1 MKRTWMLAIAAGAV
15 VAVLGVGAVWA
26 QSSGQTT
33 PGSSFLDRVA
43 QKLGIDSPKLKQAID
58 DTRNEDIDAAV
69 ANGDLTQKQA
79 DALKQRA
86 ANGPEFFG
94 EKGFG
99 HAGGPGGFEFGFGL
113 GKGMG
118 IGDAAQQLADFLG
131 ISTDQLKTE
140 LQADNATL
148 ATVAEAHG
156 KSRDDL
162 KSFITN
168 GVKAKLD
175 QAVQNGDLT
184 QKREDDALSMLND
197 NLDKLIDSKFI
208 GRIAGKF
215 EQHFRGPHRG
225 DDNGNDD
232 DGDDANP
239 PSTAPAPQGG
249 QGAQSFQF

>member
-1 MKRTWMLAIAAGAV
+1 MKRTWLLAIGAAAV
-15 VAVLGVGAVWA
+15 VATLGVGAVWA
-26 QSSGQTT
+26 QTSGDSTS
-33 PGSSFLDRVA
+33 GSSFLDRVA

-86 ANGPEFFG
+86 ADGPEFFG

-99 HAGGPGGFEFGFGL
+99 HLGGRGGFDFAPGFG
-113 GKGMG
+113 MG
-118 IGDAAQQLADFLG
+118 LQDAAQQLADFLG
-131 ISTDQLKTE
+131 VSTDQLKTE

-148 ATVAEAHG
+148 ATVAAAHG

-162 KSFITN
+162 KAFITN
-168 GVKAKLD
+168 GIRTKLD
-175 QAVQNGDLT
+175 QAVQDGDLT
-184 QKREDDALSMLND
+184 QKREDDILSKLNEG
-197 NLDKLIDSKFI
+197 LDKLIDSNFI

-215 EQHFRGPHRG
+215 EHHFRGH
-225 DDNGNDD
+225 
-232 DGDDANP
+232 GDDADRGDGHEQDDDSP

-249 QGAQSFQF
+249 EGTQSFQF